1 MARSTMNR
9 APWPV
14 SETVEPEMMSS
25 IVVWSVPLVPL
36 LIVKINVESV
46 VAVPGVYALPIDED
60 EEPDAPLI
68 R

>member
-1 MARSTMNR
+1 
-9 APWPV
+9 
-14 SETVEPEMMSS
+14 MMSS

>member
-1 MARSTMNR
+1 MNR

-14 SETVEPEMMSS
+14 SEAVEPEMMSS

-36 LIVKINVESV
+36 LIVNINVESV
-46 VAVPGVYALPIDED
+46 IAVPGVYALPIDED
-60 EEPDAPLI
+60 EELDAPLI